1 MLKFGKKTKL
11 GLYWGKESL
20 FVVAAKNGL
29 AEKILSL
36 SLQEA
41 LQSQKEKTLP
51 EKILLGSFLLSKLGN
66 FKSQSKSI
74 GLALPAN
81 DLMVRS
87 FTIPIMKKEEI
98 KNVVEFEAIKYIP
111 LKLSELTHTFHT
123 IPLTDGQQKGLRVLF
138 VAIKMNTLQRYTGTL
153 EHAEFA
159 IERIEPSFVSL
170 VRALNKKGLIN
181 KNQPTAVIEFEKG
194 KNKILILDEDVV
206 QLVREI
212 PAPDEESEFTSANNN
227 LLKDIRVSLDFYK
240 RQNPKS
246 DIKNILAVSQM
257 SLNELTTGI
266 GREFGFSS
274 QYISTSQLLN
284 IKETVDLGFVYAYG
298 LTLAEQEI
306 STKNFE
312 LSGHP
317 ARLQQQPQYALA
329 GIALF
334 VCACFAMLSVYLSN
348 QMIVGHWDHL
358 AQLEKS
364 QGSFEKSSIEEI
376 EKKRMEKLG
385 EFYAYQDIRLK
396 SQINDELTRIPNL
409 LPQGTWLTSWEFAY
423 YDKSYEQDKINRL
436 NSRLQMNFEGYT
448 YAKNPNAQFQIIN
461 NWLAQLKNDE
471 HFSRQF
477 DTIELGSVQQE
488 NLGEY
493 PVTKFKISC
502 R

>member
-1 MLKFGKKTKL
+1 MKFGAKTKL
-11 GLYWGKESL
+11 GLYWGKETIY
-20 FVVAAKNGL
+20 FVAVKSGQ
-29 AEKILSL
+29 AETIIPIS
-36 SLQEA
+36 SQEA
-41 LQSQKEKTLP
+41 LQSQKDKTLP
-51 EKILLGSFLLSKLGN
+51 EKILFGSFLLSKLGN
-66 FKSQSKSI
+66 FRAQSKSI
-74 GLALPAN
+74 GLSLPAN

-87 FTIPIMKKEEI
+87 FTIPMMKAEEA

-111 LKLSELTHTFHT
+111 LKLSELAYTFHT
-123 IPLTDGQQKGLRVLF
+123 IPLTDEQQKGLRVLF
-138 VAIKMNTLQRYTGTL
+138 VAIKMNVLQRYTGIL

-194 KNKILILDEDVV
+194 KSKILILDEDVV
-206 QLVREI
+206 QHVREI
-212 PAPDEESEFTSANNN
+212 PAPDEESDFTSTNNN

-246 DIKNILAVSQM
+246 EIKNILVVSQM
-257 SLNELTTGI
+257 SLNELTAGI
-266 GREFGFSS
+266 GREFGFST
-274 QYISTSQLLN
+274 QYICTSQLLN
-284 IKETVDLGFVYAYG
+284 IKEAVELGFIYAYG
-298 LTLAEQEI
+298 LTLADQEI
-306 STKNFE
+306 STKSFE
-312 LSGHP
+312 LSGTP
-317 ARLQQQPQYALA
+317 TRKQQQPNYVLAALVLL
-329 GIALF
+329 GC
-334 VCACFAMLSVYLSN
+334 VCVAMLSVYSSN
-348 QMIVGHWDHL
+348 QMVVGHWDHL

-364 QGSFEKSSIEEI
+364 QRPFEKSSIEEI

-385 EFYAYQDIRLK
+385 EFYAYQDVRLK
-396 SQINDELTRIPNL
+396 SQINDDLTRIPNL
-409 LPQGTWLTSWEFAY
+409 LPQGTWLTSWDFTY
-423 YDKSYEQDKINRL
+423 YDKSYEQDKINRV

-461 NWLAQLKNDE
+461 NWLAQLKIDE